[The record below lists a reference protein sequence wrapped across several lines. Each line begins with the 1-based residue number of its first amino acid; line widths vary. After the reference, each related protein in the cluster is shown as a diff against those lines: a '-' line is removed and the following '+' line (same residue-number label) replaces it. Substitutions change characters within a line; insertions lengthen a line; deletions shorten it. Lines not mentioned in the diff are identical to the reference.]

1 MVPSPSWDPGHEHVS
16 QRQGPILVT
25 GSSGFLGYPVAK
37 RLSAEYKIVGIDR
50 RAAPHPPPQAEC
62 LYVDLTSE
70 RSLAHVLDVIRDRH
84 GNRLTSVLHF
94 AAYYDFSGAP
104 SPLYEQLTVRGTQR
118 LLRMLRERFTVDQF
132 VFSSTMLVHAP
143 TVPGRRITE
152 DSALK
157 AEWPYPQSKVAA
169 EEIIQGERDE
179 IPAVILRIAGV
190 YDDVGHSVPLPRQ
203 IQRIYERTPE
213 ASLFP
218 GDLTHGQAMTHLD
231 DVVDVYELL
240 VGQRGRLPADVTLLI
255 GEPETLSY
263 GEMQHLFGQLI
274 HEEAWR
280 TQVIPK
286 WLAKTAAWVQE
297 YVPLDGKP
305 FIKPWMI
312 DLADD
317 HYELDITRART
328 LLGWQPKRSLRATLP
343 TIIRGLLADP
353 WAWYRENELPMPRWL
368 QETEPSPAA
377 APGLGLNEGQIRL
390 VQEILQPH
398 GHARAPGPR
407 QR

>member
-1 MVPSPSWDPGHEHVS
+1 MS
-16 QRQGPILVT
+16 QSQGPILVT

-50 RAAPHPPPQAEC
+50 QAAPHPPPQAEC

-84 GNRLTSVLHF
+84 GDRLTSVLHF
-94 AAYYDFSGAP
+94 AAHYDFSGAP

-118 LLRMLRERFTVDQF
+118 LLHMLRERFTIEQF

-143 TVPGRRITE
+143 TVPGHPIAE
-152 DSALK
+152 DSPLG
-157 AEWPYPQSKVAA
+157 AEWAYPQSKVKT
-169 EEIIQGERDE
+169 EEIIHGERGD
-179 IPAVILRIAGV
+179 IPVVILRIAGV

-213 ASLFP
+213 AYLFP
-218 GDLTHGQAMTHLD
+218 GDLTHGQALVHLE
-231 DVVDVYELL
+231 DVVDLYELL
-240 VGQRGRLPADVTLLI
+240 VRRRRQLPADATLLV

-263 GEMQHLFGQLI
+263 GEMQHLIGRLI
-274 HEEAWR
+274 HEEVWR
-280 TQVIPK
+280 TRVIPK
-286 WLAKTAAWVQE
+286 WLAKTAASVQE
-297 YVPLDGKP
+297 YLPLDDKP

-317 HYELDITRART
+317 HYELNITRAHT

-343 TIIRGLLADP
+343 TITGGLLADP
-353 WAWYRENELPMPRWL
+353 WAWYRENELPMPLWL
-368 QETEPSPAA
+368 RETEPSPAA
-377 APGLGLNEGQIRL
+377 TPGLGLDESQVRL

-398 GHARAPGPR
+398 GHARAVGPR
-407 QR
+407 R